1 MKIKILLF
9 LLTISLSSCFPWN
22 TKTSQQDN
30 LDTPLVKTGEATR
43 IEHFPVVTP
52 SATIMVHP
60 NTLMS
65 HPTQTSTRFPVATP
79 TMDDKMSRIDVLSGG
94 MGCELP
100 CWLGLTPGV
109 SPFDDISPFAA
120 KLGLEFHENLY
131 QKVDGT
137 AILDIT
143 DSDNNK
149 NEKAISV
156 YINWKKGIVSSII
169 IQQHFLNDNSAFLRV
184 ERLQNQVGSPDQIYL
199 WGPYGKWMGF
209 ILDYSR
215 EGFIFALNS
224 VTTKQAT
231 ICLGDSLKEKELI
244 IELYDP
250 KQQVDV
256 GSQVNLFG
264 DFVWKT
270 QADSGYSVN
279 EILDRI
285 VKKECLSPHDF
296 TNQW

>member
-1 MKIKILLF
+1 MKIMILFF
-9 LLTISLSSCFPWN
+9 LLVIFLSSCLPLN
-22 TKTSQQDN
+22 TKTSQQDYF
-30 LDTPLVKTGEATR
+30 DTPLVKSEEAAR
-43 IEHFPVVTP
+43 IEHSPVVTP
-52 SATIMVHP
+52 SATIMVHQ
-60 NTLMS
+60 NTQMP
-65 HPTQTSTRFPVATP
+65 HPTQTYTLFPVATP
-79 TMDDKMSRIDVLSGG
+79 TIDERMPRIDVLSGG

-109 SPFDDISPFAA
+109 SLFDDISPFAA

-137 AILDIT
+137 AILDLT

-149 NEKAISV
+149 NEKTISV

-169 IQQHFLNDNSAFLRV
+169 IQQHFLNENSAFLRI
-184 ERLQNQVGSPDQIYL
+184 ERLQNQAGFPDQIYL

-209 ILDYSR
+209 ILGYSK

-224 VTTKQAT
+224 ATTKQAT

-256 GSQVNLFG
+256 GSQNNLFG

-270 QADSGYSVN
+270 QADSGYSAK

-285 VKKECLSPHDF
+285 VTKECLSPHDF